1 MSSIKSALAGTPFQ
15 TAFNPAYDAPTVRRY
30 YEVSRR
36 AFVTDMYINGEYLRS
51 RTDNQYFCVVD
62 KPRRSATSTPAI
74 SVIWTKPR
82 GSGNTTPKKHVIL
95 RLEFVK
101 INSISW

>member
-1 MSSIKSALAGTPFQ
+1 MSSIKSALAGSHLS
-15 TAFNPAYDAPTVRRY
+15 RRRSTQHTTHQQF
-30 YEVSRR
+30 EDIMKCGSRR

-62 KPRRSATSTPAI
+62 KTAEVGYVSGYTAI

-82 GSGNTTPKKHVIL
+82 GSEIQPRKTRYTAARVREK
-95 RLEFVK
+95 
-101 INSISW
+101 

>member
-1 MSSIKSALAGTPFQ
+1 MKCG
-15 TAFNPAYDAPTVRRY
+15 
-30 YEVSRR
+30 SRR

-62 KPRRSATSTPAI
+62 KTAEVGYVSGYTAI

-82 GSGNTTPKKHVIL
+82 GSGNTTPKNTL
-95 RLEFVK
+95 YCG
-101 INSISW
+101 SSS